1 MAAAIQ
7 QQPPLTVTVLGG
19 GLAGMVAA
27 LELVKLGL
35 SVKLY
40 EAADRLGGKAGSDRD
55 PPLYNAAFEH
65 DPQLSL
71 PEGVASDHGYHV
83 FPAWYTNMRRLWREI
98 GLDPEHDVYP
108 GHIYYDLPP
117 AVQGVRQP
125 HSPKA
130 PPTIHQLAAICEL
143 ILQSDPEVDDL
154 TLQAFLRSR
163 SYAPASAPISLN
175 NFILNALTIG
185 DRDVSARVIR
195 NVFRQWLPVF
205 AESNWDALRG
215 SLADKLIDPLER
227 RIHEAARA
235 AGAHFERHFG
245 HRVTALQPRQDH
257 GLRVTIESCN
267 GQVILDD
274 AERVVLALP
283 PEVLRR
289 LDTSEL
295 FRRDVGL
302 SELFYLRSN
311 PFSAVDVFCTERLVD
326 LPVEHFTLIGSPH
339 GITAFEIS
347 RQWPRLEVLGR
358 TVLQFVAA
366 DSRGFS
372 GLDDRG
378 FLEVMSR
385 EIFDHLPDLRGKV
398 AFYVPHRNID
408 VPLFVNDVGTWPHR
422 PEPASAWPG
431 VYFAGDYVRNATDVT
446 SMEGAVRSGLL
457 AAEALRVAC
466 LPRAPAVQISDPV
479 GLPAAIEALIRLW
492 PEDPMAAR
500 LECLAWVRSIMQRR

>member
-1 MAAAIQ
+1 MTTVI
-7 QQPPLTVTVLGG
+7 QQPPPTVTVLGG

-35 SVKLY
+35 SVTLY
-40 EAADRLGGKAGSDRD
+40 EASDRLGGKAGSDQN

-71 PEGVASDHGYHV
+71 PDGVESDHGYHV
-83 FPAWYTNMRRLWREI
+83 FPAWYTNMRRLWQEI

-108 GHIYYDLPP
+108 GQIYYDLPP

-125 HSPKA
+125 HTPKA
-130 PPTIHQLAAICEL
+130 PPTLHQLAAICEL
-143 ILQSDPEVDDL
+143 ILQTDEEVDDL

-185 DRDVSARVIR
+185 DRDVAARVIR

-205 AESNWDALRG
+205 AQPNWDALRG
-215 SLADKLIDPLER
+215 SLAEKLIDPLER
-227 RIHEAARA
+227 RIREAAAA
-235 AGAHFERHFG
+235 AGVRFELHLE
-245 HRVTALQPRQDH
+245 HRVTALQPLPQH
-257 GLRVTIESCN
+257 GLRVTIETCN
-267 GQVILDD
+267 GRVIRDD

-283 PEVLRR
+283 PEVLRS
-289 LDTSEL
+289 LETSEL
-295 FRRDVGL
+295 FRAGVGL
-302 SELFYLRSN
+302 SDLFYLRSN
-311 PFSAVDVFCTERLVD
+311 PFSAVDVFCTERLPE

-339 GITAFEIS
+339 GITAFDIS
-347 RQWPRLEVLGR
+347 RQWPRLEALGR

-372 GLDDRG
+372 GLDERE

-385 EIFDHLPDLRGKV
+385 EIFAHLPDLAGRV

-431 VYFAGDYVRNATDVT
+431 VYFAGDYVRHDTDVT

-457 AAEALRVAC
+457 AAEALRAAC
-466 LPRAPAVQISDPV
+466 LPRSPAVTISDPV
-479 GLPAAIEALIRLW
+479 RLPEAIEALIELW
-492 PEDPMAAR
+492 PTDPMAAR
-500 LECLAWVRSIMQRR
+500 LECLAWVRSIMQGR